1 MSSMDRLPLFAI
13 ALAASP
19 LATASVPL
27 VAQNAEAWDQARAQ
41 MIAQA
46 PTRMAQAI
54 ERWEYLTHADR
65 RNESFDTYASFV
77 LAYPGFPRE
86 ELLRTRAE
94 NALAD
99 QPVGAER
106 LVAYFDRNPPLTNPA
121 RARYA
126 LALAGV
132 NRPEAFEVARAAWR
146 GGRMSS
152 PSEAYMLGMFAG
164 RFTQDDHDAR
174 MNALLWQSDGD
185 AAVRLVNDVS
195 PAMRNIA
202 LARMALVRG
211 SLPESTGTPVP
222 ADARSDPGYV
232 FNLARHYRASNQAA
246 AAVDLLANR
255 PAFARPALEPEPF
268 VTLMLQVARS
278 AGASQAARIAGRADD
293 LFAPGT
299 DISRMSFR
307 LRDDYTSL
315 MWLGGTQAL
324 WTNGDGNAAAPLFY
338 RYGTAAQT
346 PQTRSKG
353 FYWAGKA
360 SERNGNAAEAQRY
373 YGLAGQYPDRFYGQ
387 LALAKL
393 GRQVVIPPADTSA
406 APSAEQLAEFRSAPL
421 TNAVREVARG
431 APWRTGIHFYREIA
445 QRADTPE
452 QHAMVVDLARE
463 TGRRDLAVNIAD
475 AAGADGLDG
484 FIVQG
489 FPTIQTPQGA
499 DWTMVHAIARQESQF
514 AQNAI
519 SHAGARG
526 LMQLMPP
533 TAREEAGKAGI
544 AYMEASLINDAGYN
558 VQLGSNHIQRLIA
571 RYNGSYPLAIAA
583 YNAGPGRVNQWLRD
597 NGDPRS
603 GSVDWETWVERIP
616 FTETRTYVHRVLEN
630 AAVYEQLNPDKAPYG
645 RPRQVRDFLR

>member
-1 MSSMDRLPLFAI
+1 MDRLTPLAF
-13 ALAASP
+13 ALATTT
-19 LATASVPL
+19 LATASAPL
-27 VAQNAEAWDQARAQ
+27 VAQEAAAWDQARAQ
-41 MIAQA
+41 MVAQA
-46 PTRMAQAI
+46 PTRMSQAV
-54 ERWEYLTHADR
+54 ERWEYLSSPDR
-65 RNESFDTYASFV
+65 RAESFDTYAGFV

-99 QPVGAER
+99 EPVGAER
-106 LVAYFDRNPPLTNPA
+106 LVAFFDRFPPLTNPA

-126 LALAGV
+126 IALASA

-146 GGRMSS
+146 GGKMSS
-152 PSEAYMLGMFAG
+152 PSEAYLLGLFSG
-164 RFTQDDHDAR
+164 RFTQEDNDAR
-174 MNALLWQSDGD
+174 MNALLWQGEGE
-185 AAVRLVNDVS
+185 AAVRLVNNVS
-195 PAMRNIA
+195 PAIRDTA
-202 LARMALVRG
+202 FARLSLVRG
-211 SLPESTGTPVP
+211 TLPQSAGTPIP
-222 ADARSDPGYV
+222 ANAQTDPGYV
-232 FNLARHYRASNQAA
+232 YNLARHYRTSGQAG

-255 PAFARPALEPEPF
+255 PQFARPAHDPEAF
-268 VTLMLQVARS
+268 VTLMLQAARS
-278 AGASQAARIAGRADD
+278 AGASQAVRIASKTDD

-299 DISRMSFR
+299 DISKMSFR

-324 WTNGDGNAAAPLFY
+324 WTNGDARSAAPLFY

-360 SERNGNAAEAQRY
+360 AERAGDRAEAQRY

-393 GRQVVIPPADTSA
+393 GRQPVIPPANASA
-406 APSAEQLAEFRSAPL
+406 TPSAEQRAAFANAPL

-445 QRADTPE
+445 QQAVTPE
-452 QHAMVVDLARE
+452 EHVLVAELARE
-463 TGRRDLAVNIAD
+463 TGRRDLAVNLAD

-489 FPTIQTPQGA
+489 YPTLPTPQGT

-533 TAREEAGKAGI
+533 TAREEAGKAGMT
-544 AYMEASLINDAGYN
+544 YLEASLINDAGYN

-583 YNAGPGRVNQWLRD
+583 YNAGPGRVNQWLRE
-597 NGDPRS
+597 NGDPRT
-603 GSVDWETWVERIP
+603 GSIDWETWIERIGI
-616 FTETRTYVHRVLEN
+616 TETRTYVHRVLEN